1 MNDIAGEVV
10 QQLQAMQADDDAL
23 LALEIHAYDARP
35 PRHESRESY
44 VESRTWAR
52 YNSHAALHCQ
62 HHCGQKIYV
71 VTAVHYGNDEK
82 YKELCFRADEAHAAI
97 RYLIVLAAS
106 WSNRDKLD
114 ISFFYKDTKTEQH
127 LFQVNAQPGEKDIEA
142 VRQLL
147 PIIESARRLTGA

>member
-23 LALEIHAYDARP
+23 LALEIRANYR
-35 PRHESRESY
+35 
-44 VESRTWAR
+44 
-52 YNSHAALHCQ
+52 AALRCQ

-71 VTAVHYGNDEK
+71 VTAVRNGKFSEK
-82 YKELCFRADEAHAAI
+82 DKELCFRADEAHAAI

-106 WSNRDKLD
+106 WSNHAKLN
-114 ISFFYKDTKTEQH
+114 ISFFYKDAKKEQQ
-127 LFQVNAQPGEKDIEA
+127 LFQVNAQPGEKDIVA
-142 VRQLL
+142 ISRLL

>member
-10 QQLQAMQADDDAL
+10 QQLQTMQAEDDAL
-23 LALEIHAYDARP
+23 LALEIHAYARP
-35 PRHESRESY
+35 SMPS
-44 VESRTWAR
+44 TR
-52 YNSHAALHCQ
+52 YSISHAALRCQ

-71 VTAVHYGNDEK
+71 VTAVQYGKDEK

-114 ISFFYKDTKTEQH
+114 ISFFYKDTKTGQK

>member
-23 LALEIHAYDARP
+23 LALEILAIARYPVRYPYDSSHGAYD
-35 PRHESRESY
+35 S
-44 VESRTWAR
+44 
-52 YNSHAALHCQ
+52 SHAALRCQ

-71 VTAVHYGNDEK
+71 VTAVQYGKDEK
-82 YKELCFRADEAHAAI
+82 NKELCFRADEAHAAI